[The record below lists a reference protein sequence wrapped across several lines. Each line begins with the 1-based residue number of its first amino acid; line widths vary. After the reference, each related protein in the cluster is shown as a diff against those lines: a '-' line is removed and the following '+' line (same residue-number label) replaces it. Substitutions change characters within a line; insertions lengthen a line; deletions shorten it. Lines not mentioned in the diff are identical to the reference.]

1 MPFDPTTAIPVIKR
15 EDGLF
20 EKDTFNPSNARP
32 IPQLTEGEK
41 RYVPALSDQERAR
54 ALVELTALEK
64 GQQISKGTKVMW
76 ALTSDKARAGVAAVV
91 NTLATGGLYPAVQ
104 AVRGAADDTGD
115 YDLFDRVTRGV
126 FNPEDTARLTDKLV
140 VKDEPEWAKITRT
153 VSEDVL
159 SYGVAGIAQSAAK
172 TQLLAR
178 DVARKIETAADAYA
192 TQKVGSLAG
201 EGIATSEQAV
211 LTRKIADV
219 KDGFKQAMILKLK
232 AIDLTTG
239 KTNIQGYA
247 ERRSIIGMIGDELEA
262 RGVSAGLSIKN
273 VKPGQVVSFKS
284 GDKEL
289 IGQVLEI
296 QGKRVTIDLAGK
308 QVVASL
314 SQLSLPE
321 LPKEEL
327 TKIYHGTDKI
337 FDEFDVSKSADGSI
351 WFTDNKDKIIKGE
364 VSATGKGQIVERFIN
379 ENKLKLGGW
388 EEYDKYSMDELIS
401 KGYDGIKLVD
411 NGETTY
417 QIFNPEKLQKTAK
430 TTLPL
435 KELPKAIP
443 ASKVKSVVRENT
455 GQIKDQGQVV
465 SERTAFIQSLKDRVK
480 ASKQAEKFTKQD
492 IFDTQSAFTELVKK
506 SGLEPQDQ
514 AKFINEIRNIQS
526 AEDLSVAMKPS
537 YWESGKNAGQIKDI
551 GLEEK
556 MNILID
562 KMERKNIS
570 ADIKDVNTKGI
581 AIEYQQAI
589 ENIQDSIDLKF
600 RSKKTLENRE
610 RMRDFVSRMKAEG
623 KEIPIPEDRLAILDK
638 KALNDLTVDELKEIR
653 DSVEQL
659 AKLGKTKQVAREAV
673 YATKKENIS
682 QSLLNDIKAINSK
695 KLPDVEIGA
704 EPNKMAKR
712 YVDLM
717 NYVTKT
723 KVGLTPIEGLADVTG
738 MQKMKKVMDKNF
750 GDYLSFN
757 DKDFKAWDDLTK
769 KMTEGQLKKIGT
781 YAAAQQEGGVER
793 LLNSGLSEEA
803 INSIVLTPEELKA
816 YNFVRETFDKH
827 YPEVARFS
835 KEVYN
840 EEVGKVDN
848 YVSFLSDYEKMSDLE
863 MYDRFGQR
871 PEEAINR
878 RTKTVEQGF
887 RKERS
892 NISNIKLETNIDKIF
907 HRHLDDVAYMLTMGR
922 DIKMFSEIVNTP
934 EIRDALGDVGSMAWL
949 QYLDLMA
956 RKGGVDSAKR
966 IALLDIVRR
975 NVGVGVLAFRASS
988 ALVQVSS
995 FGDTMATIGPEW
1007 ATRGAT
1013 NIATSPEWRNFIM
1026 DNFPEIRKAVG
1037 DDVAFREFGENMFS
1051 GAIKVGMKPLQ
1062 VMDGL
1067 MRSTAASG
1075 AYEKIAKEKGVPVD
1089 LENPDQEIIQEATK
1103 LMRQSQGSSYFKDQ
1117 PLSITTGYGLTDNT
1131 SLNKT
1136 ILQFQSFMLGRWD
1149 NINRQ
1154 IWRLGIKE
1162 KDFGKAFSSL
1172 FWLFTFGLG
1181 TEEFIRRGV
1190 KKASGRKN
1198 NSIAQ
1203 GMITNAIQ
1211 TIPLVGQVA
1220 SSISYGSNPVPV
1232 IKATQDAI
1240 DALKQS
1246 NEAKTAKTRKKA
1258 RIKAVGAGATLLGV
1272 PGATTATQLIVG
1284 KNKKKHTI
1292 R

>member
-126 FNPEDTARLTDKLV
+126 FNPEDTARLTDKLA

-159 SYGVAGIAQSAAK
+159 SYGVAGIAQSAAR

-284 GDKEL
+284 GDKDL

-321 LPKEEL
+321 IPKESLPAKKLPDAVPTSE
-327 TKIYHGTDKI
+327 I
-337 FDEFDVSKSADGSI
+337 KS
-351 WFTDNKDKIIKGE
+351 
-364 VSATGKGQIVERFIN
+364 IVR
-379 ENKLKLGGW
+379 G
-388 EEYDKYSMDELIS
+388 
-401 KGYDGIKLVD
+401 
-411 NGETTY
+411 
-417 QIFNPEKLQKTAK
+417 
-430 TTLPL
+430 
-435 KELPKAIP
+435 
-443 ASKVKSVVRENT
+443 NT
-455 GQIKDQGQVV
+455 GQIKDQGETV

-526 AEDLSVAMKPS
+526 AEDLSAAMKPS

-871 PEEAINR
+871 PEEAIDR
-878 RTKTVEQGF
+878 RTKTVEQSF
-887 RKERS
+887 RKERAKV
-892 NISNIKLETNIDKIF
+892 SNIKLETNIDKIF

-922 DIKMFSEIVNTP
+922 DIKMFSEVVNTP
-934 EIRDALGDVGSMAWL
+934 EIREALGDVGSMAWL

-988 ALVQVSS
+988 ALVQVSA
-995 FGDTMATIGPEW
+995 FGDAMATIGPEW

-1037 DDVAFREFGENMFS
+1037 DDVAFREFGENLFS

-1062 VMDGL
+1062 IMDGL

-1089 LENPDQEIIQEATK
+1089 LNNPDKEIIQEATK

-1117 PLSITTGYGLTDNT
+1117 PLAITTGYGVTDNT

-1136 ILQFQSFMLGRWD
+1136 FLQFQSFPLGRWD

-1162 KDFGKAFSSL
+1162 KNFGKAFSSF
-1172 FWLFTFGLG
+1172 FWLLTFGLG
-1181 TEEFIRRGV
+1181 TEELIRRSV

-1203 GMITNAIQ
+1203 GMLTNAIQ

-1220 SSISYGSNPVPV
+1220 SSITYGSNPVPV

-1258 RIKAVGAGATLLGV
+1258 RIKAVGAAATLLGV

-1284 KNKKKHTI
+1284 KNKKKNTI